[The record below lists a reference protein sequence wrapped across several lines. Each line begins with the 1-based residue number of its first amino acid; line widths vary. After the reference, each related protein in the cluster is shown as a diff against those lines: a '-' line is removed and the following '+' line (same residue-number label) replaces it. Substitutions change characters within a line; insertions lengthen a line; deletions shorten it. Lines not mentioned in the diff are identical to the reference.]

1 MSDGLFRCA
10 VLVLNKNNDF
20 VWKRN
25 ESWMNSHVIKNT
37 CDTYM
42 ADVKFEF
49 GLQLEW

>member
-20 VWKRN
+20 VRKRN
-25 ESWMNSHVIKNT
+25 ESWMNSYVIENT
-37 CDTYM
+37 VVAYM

-49 GLQLEW
+49 GLQL